1 MMYQIKLEIAP
12 LKKPINHNFN
22 NANAQKQLVK
32 YAKPKK
38 REKRFTMK

>member
-1 MMYQIKLEIAP
+1 MYQIKLEIAP

-22 NANAQKQLVK
+22 NANAKKVLVK

-38 REKRFTMK
+38 EKKDSQ